1 MTTQIRD
8 IDLADWPVAILAG
21 GLATRLR
28 PATDKIPK
36 ALLLVA
42 GQPFL
47 VHQLRLLYSEGFR
60 KIVLCVGYL
69 GEMIEAKIGDGK
81 RLGLQIEYSFDRP
94 TLLGTGGALKHAISK
109 LGHEFLVI
117 YGDSY
122 MPVDYAAVVEA
133 FIRSEKP
140 ALMTVFENE
149 DRWDTSNVCFKAGEI
164 HRYNKKVRTPEMRHI
179 DYGISVL
186 TAGIFA
192 DFPDNLAF
200 DLADLYSHLV
210 SEKKMAAYEVKQRF
224 YEIGS
229 EPGLTELDVLLRNK
243 TLSFPE

>member
-1 MTTQIRD
+1 MTSRRRD
-8 IDLADWPVAILAG
+8 IDLASLPVSILAG

-36 ALLLVA
+36 GLLSVA
-42 GQPFL
+42 GEPFL
-47 VHQLRLLYSEGFR
+47 VHQLRLLHSQGFR
-60 KIVLCVGYL
+60 KVVLCVGYL
-69 GEMIEAKIGDGK
+69 GEVIEATIGDGN
-81 RLGLQIEYSFDRP
+81 RFGLQIDYSFDGP
-94 TLLGTGGALKHAISK
+94 TLLGTGGALKHAISR
-109 LGHEFLVI
+109 LGDRFLVI

-133 FIRSEKP
+133 FVRSEKP

-149 DRWDTSNVCFKAGEI
+149 GRWGTSNVWFEAEEI
-164 HRYNKKVRTPEMRHI
+164 QRYDKKLQTPEMRHI

-186 TAGIFA
+186 TAGVFA
-192 DFPDNLAF
+192 GFPDNAPF

-210 SEKKMAAYEVKQRF
+210 SEKQMAAYEVKHRF

-229 EPGLTELDVLLRNK
+229 AEGLAELDALLRNHAVSVP
-243 TLSFPE
+243 T